1 MTLSVVRLTDLAP
14 RPEIAEWRVWLQD
27 HTDPDWRPNEWS
39 HETWLFTGDPDND
52 RTVLFRC
59 TTKKCQSLKSTQGI
73 CAPCRRDHAA
83 IGLPLDEFLATHDP
97 GRRAAS
103 PGRVLPRCVV
113 RSGENRCSAPSHC
126 LGLCQRHYAQWKT
139 YRTSGNL
146 VLDEWS
152 VTIPTPM
159 PPSTERCIVLGCK
172 QAPFCKKKLCLYH
185 ENKFKR
191 ASPGIPAAEW
201 ARTQTPFLQ
210 AEHFSLWPLK
220 EVLRWEMLYALQQ
233 RDRRGRSI
241 DPTVVRALVRGLA
254 PVPHLLGGDRAQLA
268 EMVNSQR
275 QLSTRAHF
283 NEVYRL
289 VPMPGS

>member
-1 MTLSVVRLTDLAP
+1 MTVSVVGSPTLVP
-14 RPEIAEWRVWLQD
+14 RPQIDEWLHGCRKN
-27 HTDPDWRPNEWS
+27 TDPNCRPDEWS

-59 TTKKCQSLKSTQGI
+59 TTKKCQSLKTPRA
-73 CAPCRRDHAA
+73 CAHRAAGHAA
-83 IGLPLDEFLATHDP
+83 IGHPLDEFLATYNPDG
-97 GRRAAS
+97 GRH
-103 PGRVLPRCVV
+103 PQGGVLPRCSV
-113 RSGENRCSAPSHC
+113 RNGENRCCAPSHC

-220 EVLRWEMLYALQQ
+220 EVLRWGDALCPATAGPPRKKYRSHGGSGPGTRTCSRAAPPRRRSRPARRNGELAASAVYQGALQ
-233 RDRRGRSI
+233 RGV
-241 DPTVVRALVRGLA
+241 PTSPNAG
-254 PVPHLLGGDRAQLA
+254 
-268 EMVNSQR
+268 
-275 QLSTRAHF
+275 
-283 NEVYRL
+283 
-289 VPMPGS
+289 